1 MQTEEGRNGEEEEA
15 GPEGK
20 DDYLFGRGPSVI
32 YFMPHQSEYLAK
44 HVSVRKIVD
53 AAIIDVIGDGLIKP
67 HTMIAVTP

>member
-32 YFMPHQSEYLAK
+32 YFMPHQSEYLATRRQLALPWMRVPP
-44 HVSVRKIVD
+44 VSGFCPLEIE
-53 AAIIDVIGDGLIKP
+53 
-67 HTMIAVTP
+67 